1 MWSNLSCIV
10 GNFLIPSVIN
20 ELKSKDLISLREEKL
35 EQDIQNYS
43 SLFQD
48 DGDEKYD
55 SLTIDFIDS
64 KIVNQE

>member
-1 MWSNLSCIV
+1 M
-10 GNFLIPSVIN
+10 IPSVIN

-55 SLTIDFIDS
+55 SFTIDFIDS
-64 KIVNQE
+64 KFVNQE

>member
-1 MWSNLSCIV
+1 M
-10 GNFLIPSVIN
+10 IPSVIN